1 VKPNNQLL
9 VIEMKKAVASLATFL
24 SASALT
30 ATAAA
35 QTPDNS
41 NSASTLAGEAI
52 AIVVIVVIFAIIV
65 YAGYKVIKKWSS
77 GQSD

>member
-1 VKPNNQLL
+1 
-9 VIEMKKAVASLATFL
+9 MKKALAFLSTFL
-24 SASALT
+24 SASSIVAT
-30 ATAAA
+30 ATA